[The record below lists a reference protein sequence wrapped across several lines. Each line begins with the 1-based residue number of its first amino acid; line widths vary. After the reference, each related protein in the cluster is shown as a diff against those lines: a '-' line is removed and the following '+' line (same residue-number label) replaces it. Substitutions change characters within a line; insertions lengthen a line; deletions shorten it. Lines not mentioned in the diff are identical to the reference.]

1 MIVNGKSR
9 SSISFWTKHLKND
22 KKNDRAELKEIRG
35 LAAIELRDGLI
46 EMQEIAA
53 HTRCTQFMYQANFN
67 PTADERLTEDQWQR
81 TFEIFEKHRGIPEGQ
96 ARIVYEHE
104 KEGRVHRHVIWSR
117 IDLDKIK
124 AWSDSLDAK
133 ICHAASREIS
143 EELGLTRSISPFD
156 KDREGP
162 RPERAPEAYE
172 MFRGLKSGLD
182 PRDVKAEVTGIFR
195 ESEHA
200 AEFAL
205 RLHAHGYQLVQG
217 DRRDFCVLDP
227 AGDVHS
233 LARRLDGVNT
243 KQLRGFMEGF
253 DREALPTPEQAKAKL
268 QEVRQAERLA
278 DLATVEREIQWE
290 EALALSA
297 IEKEKREKRFET
309 TSSLHVD
316 RAVGREAE
324 GVKRDPADQQELPNK
339 DRFKQVAQETN
350 SRKEIPPVETPE
362 PERATSPQWHFDDAA
377 RATLKGKRILPT
389 PEKLQGASAAIWEAY
404 NSRTWVRAK
413 DDVEIQ
419 VPVRDPADF
428 QQSLQEKG
436 IMLAA
441 VTKEEALTSEQ
452 EAQNARGKGRYVPI
466 YRENEV
472 VAVSERGHVY
482 KLSMYNTGHATK
494 EIEKFLKPLDRS
506 GLVGIGDTKDQI
518 QERTVEI
525 QAFRDLLRDTNEEKR
540 FIKATTPKGKA
551 TIRPIREATKLAGRV
566 FSSASKGSSILGGVF
581 DPASRLADGLLG
593 IFDPVLT
600 PEQKADAKLATK
612 ERQVDAEERVRIDD
626 YTANQTLSR
635 QREVDRERDHGR
647 DR

>member
-1 MIVNGKSR
+1 MIVNGASR
-9 SSISFWTKHLKND
+9 SSVSFWSKHLQND
-22 KKNDRAELKEIRG
+22 KKNDRADLKEIRG
-35 LAAIELRDGLI
+35 LAATELRDALI
-46 EMQEIAA
+46 EMGEIAE
-53 HTRCTQFMYQANFN
+53 HTRCKNFFYQANFN

-81 TFEIFEKHRGIPEGQ
+81 AFEIFEKHRGIPQGQ

-117 IDLDKIK
+117 IDLDKMK
-124 AWSDSLDAK
+124 AWPDSLDAK
-133 ICHAASREIS
+133 ISHAASREIS

-156 KDREGP
+156 KDRDGP
-162 RPERAPEAYE
+162 RPERAPESYE

-182 PRDVKAEVTGIFR
+182 PRDVKAEVTGIYR

-243 KQLRGFMEGF
+243 KQLREFMEGF
-253 DREALPTPEQAKAKL
+253 DRGALPTPEQAKAKL
-268 QEVRQAERLA
+268 QEVRQAERFA

-309 TSSLHVD
+309 TSSLNVD
-316 RAVGREAE
+316 KPVGREAE
-324 GVKRDPADQQELPNK
+324 GVKRDPADQQELPTK
-339 DRFKQVAQETN
+339 ERFKQVAQETN

-377 RATLKGKRILPT
+377 RATLKGKWILPT
-389 PEKLQGASAAIWEAY
+389 PEKLHGASAAIWEAY

-428 QQSLQEKG
+428 QHSLQEKG

-441 VTKEEALTSEQ
+441 VTKEEALTSEL
-452 EAQNARGKGRYVPI
+452 EAQNARGKVRYVPI

-494 EIEKFLKPLDRS
+494 EIEKLLKPLNRS
-506 GLVGIGDTKDQI
+506 GLVGISDTKQQI
-518 QERTVEI
+518 QERTIEV
-525 QAFRDLLRDTNEEKR
+525 QAFRELLRDANNEKK
-540 FIKATTPKGKA
+540 FI
-551 TIRPIREATKLAGRV
+551 EATKSRGREKIRPVRKAAKLADNILDSGI
-566 FSSASKGSSILGGVF
+566 KGISILGGVF
-581 DPASRLADGLLG
+581 NTVDKLGDGLLAM
-593 IFDPVLT
+593 FDPVLT
-600 PEQKADAKLATK
+600 PEQKADAKLAIK
-612 ERQVDAEERVRIDD
+612 EREVDSDERVRVDD
-626 YTANQTLSR
+626 YTANQAQSR
-635 QREVDRERDHGR
+635 QREADRERDHGR

>member
-1 MIVNGKSR
+1 MIVNGASR
-9 SSISFWTKHLKND
+9 SSVNFWTKHLQND

-35 LAAIELRDGLI
+35 LAATDLRDGLI
-46 EMQEIAA
+46 EMGEIAA
-53 HTRCTQFMYQANFN
+53 HTRCENFFYQANFN
-67 PTADERLTEDQWQR
+67 PTAGERLTEDQWQR

-117 IDLDKIK
+117 VDLDKMK

-133 ICHAASREIS
+133 ISHAASREIS

-162 RPERAPEAYE
+162 RPERAPEPYE

-182 PRDVKAEVTGIFR
+182 PRDVKAEVTGIYR

-243 KQLRGFMEGF
+243 KQLRAFMEGF
-253 DREALPTPEQAKAKL
+253 DREALPSVDQAKAKL
-268 QEVRQAERLA
+268 QDVRQAERVA

-309 TSSLHVD
+309 PTSISAD
-316 RAVGREAE
+316 GPVGKEAE
-324 GVKRDPADQQELPNK
+324 VTKPDLTDQLDPSAKEQ
-339 DRFKQVAQETN
+339 FKQAAQETN
-350 SRKEIPPVETPE
+350 SRKEIVPERTPE
-362 PERATSPQWHFDDAA
+362 PEKTTSPQWHFDDAA
-377 RATLKGKRILPT
+377 RATLKGRWILPT
-389 PEKLQGASAAIWEAY
+389 PEKLRGVSANIWTAY

-413 DDVEIQ
+413 DDIEVQ
-419 VPVRDPADF
+419 VPVRNPADF

-436 IMLAA
+436 ITLAA
-441 VTKEEALTSEQ
+441 ATKEEAARSEID
-452 EAQNARGKGRYVPI
+452 AHSARGTGRYVPVFF
-466 YRENEV
+466 EDEV
-472 VAVSERGHVY
+472 VAVSDRGHVY
-482 KLSMYNTGHATK
+482 KLSMYNTGHSRK
-494 EIEKFLKPLDRS
+494 DIEKFLRPLDRS
-506 GLVGIGDTKDQI
+506 GITGIEQTKEHI
-518 QERTVEI
+518 QERNVEI
-525 QAFRDLLRDTNEEKR
+525 QAFRELLRDTNNEKR
-540 FIKATTPKGKA
+540 FVEATTPKEKGK
-551 TIRPIREATKLAGRV
+551 IRPIREATKLAGKV
-566 FSSASKGSSILGGVF
+566 FNSASKGSSILGGGV
-581 DPASRLADGLLG
+581 
-593 IFDPVLT
+593 
-600 PEQKADAKLATK
+600 
-612 ERQVDAEERVRIDD
+612 
-626 YTANQTLSR
+626 
-635 QREVDRERDHGR
+635 
-647 DR
+647 